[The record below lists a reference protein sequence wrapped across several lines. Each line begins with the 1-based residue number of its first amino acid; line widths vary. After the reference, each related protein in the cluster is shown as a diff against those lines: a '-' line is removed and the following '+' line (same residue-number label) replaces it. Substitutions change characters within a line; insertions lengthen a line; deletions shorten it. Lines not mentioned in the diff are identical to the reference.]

1 MKPTNYHLF
10 DFLDF
15 DTELSRNESLWKAYK
30 PTAVYE
36 KEGDIYVTVPF
47 QKQKLANDMMA
58 DTDVPQEE
66 YTLIIRQ
73 YNIGITRLFLGFGD
87 YVLTDESEML
97 QFSDRIQKVPLF
109 IKEQKG
115 KWILS
120 SVLIISLTSTFLTN
134 KTIKIIIAILLLIT
148 LIITLNFNLI

>member
-73 YNIGITRLFLGFGD
+73 YNIGITRLILGFGD

-97 QFSDRIQKVPLF
+97 QFSDRIQKVPF
-109 IKEQKG
+109 CSFNGRRNEACRYQCGRASIRPMER
-115 KWILS
+115 
-120 SVLIISLTSTFLTN
+120 
-134 KTIKIIIAILLLIT
+134 IASRPSR
-148 LIITLNFNLI
+148 NA